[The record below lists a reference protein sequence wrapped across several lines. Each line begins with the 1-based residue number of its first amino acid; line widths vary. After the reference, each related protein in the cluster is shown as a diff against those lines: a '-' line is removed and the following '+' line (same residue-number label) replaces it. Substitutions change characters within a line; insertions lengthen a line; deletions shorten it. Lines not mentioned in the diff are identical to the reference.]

1 MNRRPIR
8 RNSERDACQS
18 MGDQN
23 AAGGLPSRDDR
34 QAEIAA
40 ISHSEGSQ
48 RAGGTNKADKALLES
63 DKAVFKRHMDKV
75 WQQVYVERNDG

>member
-1 MNRRPIR
+1 
-8 RNSERDACQS
+8 

-48 RAGGTNKADKALLES
+48 RAGGTNKAD
-63 DKAVFKRHMDKV
+63 D
-75 WQQVYVERNDG
+75 ERQTGENRCQ